1 MKEVPWSLE
10 WLKSEFFLM
19 NITFLPINRQHGSH
33 PDLNPVFIPCSV
45 SIRGSRSQL
54 LQACLQCCRRRV
66 SLAKCNVRQKKKKRL
81 QIQVDLLTVS
91 KWGHYFKTRMIMALI
106 NWKKS
111 HTVILSHLICS
122 PHAAL
127 GHLIIIVIFSIAP
140 LLMVSPSGW
149 ATLPFYQLPLVPL
162 FLSLLFNS
170 SLLLHLQDLSPFLP
184 KYVLNPPFRAI
195 HFAIFLAQGI
205 SHRIFSEL
213 CILFECSFLLL
224 KIVLQS
230 NANTV

>member
-81 QIQVDLLTVS
+81 RIQVDLLTVS

-162 FLSLLFNS
+162 FPLFSSTLPFYSTYKICLPFFPNMSWILPSVPSILLFSWLRELAIEYFQSFVYCLN
-170 SLLLHLQDLSPFLP
+170 
-184 KYVLNPPFRAI
+184 VLFY
-195 HFAIFLAQGI
+195 F
-205 SHRIFSEL
+205 
-213 CILFECSFLLL
+213 
-224 KIVLQS
+224 
-230 NANTV
+230 